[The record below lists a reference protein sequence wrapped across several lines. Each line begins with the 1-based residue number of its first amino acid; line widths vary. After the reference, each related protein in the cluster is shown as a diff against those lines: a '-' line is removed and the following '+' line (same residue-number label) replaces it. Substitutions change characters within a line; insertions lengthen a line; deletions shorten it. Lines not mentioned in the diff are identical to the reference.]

1 MEGHAEMDMAVTDGS
16 RTKRTLSREGRTAIS
31 HNFLMDWVSIW
42 KDNRRRSTAC
52 RSARCLG
59 PKGVLE
65 GILFRVS
72 SNLGEVLGGQSWGR
86 WLRSPRSF
94 VPWEILR
101 QEDVEVHGGLGT
113 KAFQRVLLTNRKAI
127 VLAIRHAI

>member
-16 RTKRTLSREGRTAIS
+16 RTKRTLSRKGRTAIS

-72 SNLGEVLGGQSWGR
+72 SNLGEVLGGSRGAAGCDRLVRLFRGKYCGKRTSRYTADSGPRHFSGCFSQIGR
-86 WLRSPRSF
+86 L
-94 VPWEILR
+94 
-101 QEDVEVHGGLGT
+101 
-113 KAFQRVLLTNRKAI
+113 
-127 VLAIRHAI
+127 